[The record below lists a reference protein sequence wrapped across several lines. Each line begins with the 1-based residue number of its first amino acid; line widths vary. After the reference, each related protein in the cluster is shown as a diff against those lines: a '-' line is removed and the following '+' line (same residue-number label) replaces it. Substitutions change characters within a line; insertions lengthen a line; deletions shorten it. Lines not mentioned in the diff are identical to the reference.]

1 MFGQQYIM
9 EDCECGFPPPN
20 SPRLLAQNSF
30 GFEGIASSM
39 LTEELNYEEN
49 FQSKELALA
58 RNIIQE
64 TEIQFSVIKEKYVD
78 VKLEN
83 VELRK
88 MNEQKDLEI
97 VKLRKNLNVSNSKL
111 SEYVELKPYIPYP
124 EVCCNDV
131 NSTSNKPTEQKT
143 SPPVCQ
149 SQERALYCQCKDQ
162 SQNNYDSHNLS
173 YSDRKLTSAEET
185 RNMKLEEEN
194 KELRRQLEE
203 LRAFHNQKE
212 EAKARIKTI
221 LKKNENDEDFDTG
234 NMESTNSD
242 GKCAT
247 ERDTGCPKTA
257 GNPQYNKQISLDSHT
272 FNISCRDFRYQCHST
287 VSYDR
292 GCRDPNSS

>member
-1 MFGQQYIM
+1 M

-20 SPRLLAQNSF
+20 SPRLTQNSY
-30 GFEGIASSM
+30 GFEGIASS
-39 LTEELNYEEN
+39 LLKEELNYEEN
-49 FQSKELALA
+49 LQSKELASA
-58 RNIIQE
+58 RNMIQE
-64 TEIQFSVIKEKYVD
+64 TEIKFSEIKEKYVD

-83 VELRK
+83 VELQK

-97 VKLRKNLNVSNSKL
+97 VKLRKNLNVLNSKL
-111 SEYVELKPYIPYP
+111 SS
-124 EVCCNDV
+124 CNDV
-131 NSTSNKPTEQKT
+131 NSTSSKPTEQTT

-162 SQNNYDSHNLS
+162 SQNNYDSHNHS

-221 LKKNENDEDFDTG
+221 LKKNENDEDFDTD

-242 GKCAT
+242 GKCTT

-257 GNPQYNKQISLDSHT
+257 GNPQYNKQILLDSHT
-272 FNISCRDFRYQCHST
+272 FNITCQDFKYQCHSMI
-287 VSYDR
+287 SCER
-292 GCRDPNSS
+292 GCRDPNIS